1 MGDATAA
8 PVRRAGAGI
17 GGRAAAGAALLA
29 LALLPAGEA
38 RATGF
43 DLVFGGGR
51 VEGAWLGDEDV
62 ALDDL
67 FLQVEFGGPT
77 SRVSI
82 RAPYVRIDRTGNQ
95 TFSPEG
101 PIVLG
106 AGGFGRPPWQ
116 ENEAGESASGFGDVL
131 VRTETWLVKSGPGNK
146 PTVSLVAD
154 YKWATADE
162 AEGLGTGESDYGGGF
177 DYLQPLGKRFQ
188 IRGEAFYRF
197 TGSPEG
203 VDFKDRLWLAGGFAI
218 LGAHTA
224 WRLGYETVS
233 PVLDEVPLYDA
244 SGVAI
249 GVAEVEDYE
258 VVRGEAMFRN
268 QAGGSVKIW
277 GLVGLNDSSPDI
289 GFGLA
294 FASKAL

>member
-1 MGDATAA
+1 MPAAGVTAA
-8 PVRRAGAGI
+8 PRSAAASLGGIRRRACAWRPPARGGRSEGNERMGRHTIAEETRGARRPGSPGKPAWVIIRRGGDGMGDKAAARVRRAG
-17 GGRAAAGAALLA
+17 GGSARRSAAGAVLLA
-29 LALLPAGEA
+29 LLLLPAGQA
-38 RATGF
+38 RAAGF
-43 DLVFGGGR
+43 DLVFGAGR
-51 VEGAWLGDEDV
+51 VEGSWQGDEDV

-67 FLQVEFGGPT
+67 YLQVEFGGPT

-82 RAPYVRIDRTGNQ
+82 RAPYVRMDRTGNQ

-116 ENEAGESASGFGDVL
+116 EREAGESASGFGDIL

-146 PTVSLVAD
+146 PTVSFLAD

-162 AEGLGTGESDYGGGF
+162 SEGLGTGESDYGGGF

-203 VDFKDRLWLAGGFAI
+203 VDFKDRL
-218 LGAHTA
+218 
-224 WRLGYETVS
+224 R
-233 PVLDEVPLYDA
+233 
-244 SGVAI
+244 
-249 GVAEVEDYE
+249 
-258 VVRGEAMFRN
+258 
-268 QAGGSVKIW
+268 
-277 GLVGLNDSSPDI
+277 
-289 GFGLA
+289 
-294 FASKAL
+294 